1 MRNRPQLIAYA
12 DRFGGGTFRELR
24 QLLAGPLH
32 GVFGGVHVLP
42 FFYPIDGADAG
53 FDPIDHTAVD
63 PRLGTWDDVAALAA
77 DTDVMADVIVNHISC
92 RSPQF
97 LDYHRHG
104 DASRYANMFL
114 TFPRV
119 FANGAHA
126 AELVAL
132 RGPRPTLPFTL
143 HRNARGE
150 DLLLWTTFTSEQI
163 DIDVSDS
170 EGRRYL
176 SEILARLHAAGV
188 RAIRLDAVGYA
199 IKKAGTSCF
208 MIPETFAF
216 IADLTREAH
225 ALGLDVLVEV
235 HGHYTAQIEVARQVD
250 WVYDFALPPLIL
262 HALYAHDL
270 APLGQW
276 LEARPHNAVTVLDT
290 HDGIGVSDV
299 AGDPDRHVPGL
310 LSQPAI
316 DAVVQGIHERS
327 RGESRHASGATSQNV
342 DSSQINCTFY
352 DALGRRDTEY
362 LVARAIQCFAP
373 GIPQIYYVG
382 LLAGTND
389 LELLRRTGV
398 GRDINRRYYSRAQ
411 VDDAL
416 QAPVVQSLLA
426 LLRLRNGH
434 PAFSGRFQFVMSA
447 PDKCSLAWETG
458 SSFARLDVDLTG
470 MRASVTCSP
479 DFPSA
484 WTEPGSASAWQST
497 GTDRED

>member
-1 MRNRPQLIAYA
+1 MQNRPQLIAYA
-12 DRFGGGTFRELR
+12 DRFGRGGFREL
-24 QLLAGPLH
+24 QHLLAGPLD

-42 FFYPIDGADAG
+42 FFHPIDGADAG

-77 DTDVMADVIVNHISC
+77 DTDVMADLIVNHVSC

-97 LDYHRHG
+97 QDYHHHG
-104 DASRYANMFL
+104 DASRYAGMFL

-119 FANGAHA
+119 FPGGARA
-126 AELVAL
+126 SELVAL

-163 DIDVSDS
+163 DIDVHDP

-176 SEILARLHAAGV
+176 TEILARLHAAGV

-208 MIPETFAF
+208 MIPETVEF
-216 IADLTREAH
+216 IADLTRQAH
-225 ALGLDVLVEV
+225 ALGMEILVEV
-235 HGHYTAQIEVARQVD
+235 HGSYQAQIEVARQVD

-262 HALYAHDL
+262 HALYTHDQ
-270 APLGQW
+270 APLRRW

-299 AGDPDRHVPGL
+299 AGDPDRHMPGL
-310 LSQPAI
+310 LSQDAI

-327 RGESRHASGATSQNV
+327 RGESRDASGAAAQNV

-352 DALGRRDTEY
+352 DALGQRDDEY
-362 LVARAIQCFAP
+362 LVARAIQCFVP

-398 GRDINRRYYSRAQ
+398 GRDINRRYYSRAELEE
-411 VDDAL
+411 AL
-416 QAPVVQSLLA
+416 HAPVVQSLLA
-426 LLRLRNGH
+426 LLRLRSGH
-434 PAFSGRFQFVMSA
+434 PAFSGSFHVDMSA
-447 PDKCSLAWETG
+447 RNELSLAWKTDHA
-458 SSFARLDVDLTG
+458 FARLDVDLSS
-470 MRASVTCSP
+470 MRASVACSP
-479 DFPSA
+479 DFAPASNELASSGVA
-484 WTEPGSASAWQST
+484 WHSTPG
-497 GTDRED
+497 GP